1 MKKDY
6 RKELEKA
13 AKQMILVH
21 RVDTLIRLILRTI
34 IRNLKVKHAG
44 IFLYD
49 KDKDEYVVKIS
60 KGKWDLKL
68 PPGFVKVK
76 KDNPLIKYFT
86 NNKLKILGDDVVL
99 LERINQLL
107 SSKKVKR
114 NKKIKKL
121 LEEIRFQFS
130 LYNTKVCIPGFFR
143 DKLIGVLFLGE
154 KENKENFTSE
164 ELGFLSVLSSDVVM
178 AIQNAWLF
186 EDLNKQVEINRNLF
200 LQTANA
206 LATAIEAK
214 DRYTSG
220 HTERVS
226 RYSLAVAEEVK
237 KIKKMSKKKW
247 ERFLESLKIAS
258 LLHDVGKIG
267 IKEDLLN
274 KNGSLTKEERK
285 EIEKHPLVGYS
296 ILKPIEEF
304 QEPILGVKYHH
315 ERYDGKGYPNGLKG
329 GKIPL
334 IAQII
339 SVADTFD
346 AMTSHRPYRPAM
358 KREKAVEEIKRNKG
372 KQFSPLIVEAF
383 LKAYKKGKI

>member
-1 MKKDY
+1 MEKDY

-34 IRNLKVKHAG
+34 IRYLKVKHAG

-49 KDKDEYVVKIS
+49 KNKDEYVIKIS
-60 KGKWDLKL
+60 KGKWGLKL
-68 PPGFVKVK
+68 SSGFAKVR

-86 NNKLKILGDDVVL
+86 NNKLKILGDDIIL

-121 LEEIRFQFS
+121 LEEIKFQFS

-226 RYSLAVAEEVK
+226 RYSLAVAEE
-237 KIKKMSKKKW
+237 IKKMPKKKW

-258 LLHDVGKIG
+258 LLHDIGKIG

-296 ILKPIEEF
+296 ILKPIEGF

-329 GKIPL
+329 EKIPL

-346 AMTSHRPYRPAM
+346 AMTSHRPYRPAI
-358 KREKAVEEIKRNKG
+358 KREKVMEEIKRNKG

>member
-21 RVDTLIRLILRTI
+21 RVDTLIKLILRTI

-49 KDKDEYVVKIS
+49 KNKDEYVVKIS
-60 KGKWDLKL
+60 KGKWGLKL
-68 PPGFVKVK
+68 PSGFVKVK

-86 NNKLKILGDDVVL
+86 ENRSKILGEDVIL

-114 NKKIKKL
+114 DKKLKKL
-121 LEEIRFQFS
+121 LEEIKFQFS

-143 DKLIGVLFLGE
+143 DKLIGILFLGE
-154 KENKENFTSE
+154 KENKEEFTPE

-220 HTERVS
+220 HTERVA
-226 RYSLAVAEEVK
+226 RYSLVVAEEIRRMK
-237 KIKKMSKKKW
+237 KISKKRW
-247 ERFLESLKIAS
+247 EKFLENLKIAS

-274 KNGSLTKEERK
+274 KNGSLTKEEKK
-285 EIEKHPLVGYS
+285 EIEKHTLVGYS
-296 ILKPIEEF
+296 ILKHIEEF
-304 QEPILGVKYHH
+304 QEPILGVRYHH
-315 ERYDGKGYPNGLKG
+315 ERYDGKGYPEGLKG
-329 GKIPL
+329 RRIPL

-346 AMTSHRPYRPAM
+346 AMTSNRPYRPAM
-358 KREKAVEEIKRNKG
+358 EKEKAIEEIKKNKG
-372 KQFSPLIVEAF
+372 RQFSPLIVKAF
-383 LKAYKKGKI
+383 LRAYKRGKI